1 MSIVAFLFACP
12 EGAAMQG
19 NTVRRSTVETGL
31 SPVLTRLGPV
41 RRRLGPVFVQRVA
54 RHGPVIARVAETAR
68 CRTAAISLLREKA
81 PQLKHFFAEQ
91 SLRGTIRLRIKR

>member
-19 NTVRRSTVETGL
+19 KTVYRSTVETGL

-41 RRRLGPVFVQRVA
+41 RRRLRPVFVQRVA
-54 RHGPVIARVAETAR
+54 RRSPVIARVAETAR

-81 PQLKHFFAEQ
+81 PSLSIFLQNKACGVQ
-91 SLRGTIRLRIKR
+91 SV